1 MKYISF
7 VIPSRNNLPFL
18 KQAYNSIRDNIELQH
33 EIVMLDDASTDG
45 TWKWMTEIYK
55 KDKNVIIHK
64 NYGPERLGHTILYDE
79 GVKMCTNEIFSIFHA
94 DMVASPN
101 YVINMI
107 KHLEKGKVV
116 SATRIEPPLH
126 PPGPEK
132 IVENLGMGVEEFD
145 DKKFKNMVEKEE
157 KWMDNKDKT
166 TSGIFAPWMMYKEDF
181 ESIGGHDPLF
191 APMELE
197 DSDIFNRMYL
207 KGYELIQSRD
217 AFVYH
222 MTCRG
227 SRFKDG
233 LEIEAEIPL
242 EDGTIWYK
250 PKDSEE
256 YTKLRTIK
264 IREWLRKWGHMVQ
277 HDELMMPKI
286 PPKYDIG
293 FQVMNTN
300 INFLRELEPW
310 CSCIYLDGNSDA
322 YIDEYIR
329 LEQPNT
335 LFDLTKRV
343 KQYGADDVTK
353 NHDIVVQF
361 DAREFDNNAFQ
372 VINNMSEILKDSGEV
387 GTMEYYI
394 FRFFINS
401 MKTYEKE
408 LVVCES

>member
-1 MKYISF
+1 
-7 VIPSRNNLPFL
+7 
-18 KQAYNSIRDNIELQH
+18 
-33 EIVMLDDASTDG
+33 
-45 TWKWMTEIYK
+45 
-55 KDKNVIIHK
+55 
-64 NYGPERLGHTILYDE
+64 
-79 GVKMCTNEIFSIFHA
+79 
-94 DMVASPN
+94 
-101 YVINMI
+101 
-107 KHLEKGKVV
+107 
-116 SATRIEPPLH
+116 
-126 PPGPEK
+126 
-132 IVENLGMGVEEFD
+132 
-145 DKKFKNMVEKEE
+145 
-157 KWMDNKDKT
+157 
-166 TSGIFAPWMMYKEDF
+166 
-181 ESIGGHDPLF
+181 
-191 APMELE
+191 
-197 DSDIFNRMYL
+197 
-207 KGYELIQSRD
+207 
-217 AFVYH
+217 

-242 EDGTIWYK
+242 GDGTIWYK

-293 FQVMNTN
+293 FQVMNTD

-322 YIDEYIR
+322 YINEYIK

-335 LFDLTKRV
+335 LFDLSKRV

-372 VINNMSEILKDSGEV
+372 VINNMSEILKDSGEI

-401 MKTYEKE
+401 LDTHEKDLI
-408 LVVCES
+408 LVK